1 MGCGVEPL
9 TGGRWRT
16 SSLRFD
22 VQPRY
27 TRPTCCPLE
36 VSPGSSSKPRRDDAS
51 SVAAAPHPRSSM
63 RSSSLDTAS
72 PTGPSRSL
80 TSSLEEGYAQHQ
92 LVLDRQRRSKRIE
105 GGPAW

>member
-1 MGCGVEPL
+1 
-9 TGGRWRT
+9 
-16 SSLRFD
+16 
-22 VQPRY
+22 
-27 TRPTCCPLE
+27 
-36 VSPGSSSKPRRDDAS
+36 
-51 SVAAAPHPRSSM
+51 M